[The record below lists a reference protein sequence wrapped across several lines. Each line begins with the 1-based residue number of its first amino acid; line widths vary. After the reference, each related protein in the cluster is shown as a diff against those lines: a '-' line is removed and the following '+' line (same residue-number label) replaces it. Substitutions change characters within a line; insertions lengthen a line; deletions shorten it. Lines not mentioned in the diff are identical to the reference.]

1 MGSGRPGRSLQLIA
15 LVAFLGLGL
24 PDGVLGVA
32 WPSLRRSFALPMS
45 QLGVLLSAGA
55 VGYLGSSV
63 WSGVLVARLGLGRLL
78 AASSAATAASAL
90 GYALAPHWGVVI
102 ASAVVAGLGAGAI
115 DAGINAFAAARL
127 SPRWTTWLHASY
139 GVGAA
144 LGPLLTGALLALTGS
159 WRLAYAAIGVV
170 LALMTVAFAATATR
184 WTVDSRPAR
193 SAQASSA
200 FIDALRQPAVWSSVL
215 LFFVYA
221 GLEVGAGQW
230 AYTWLIEGRH
240 VAAGTGA
247 AWLAVYWG
255 SLTAGRVALGALT
268 TRVPA
273 EALLRA
279 SLAAVPVGVLV
290 LWAGVG
296 PSAGAVGLLLLG
308 LALAPI
314 FPLLIA
320 TTPARVGAPHAT
332 HAIGF
337 QVAAFYVGTAVLP
350 GAAGLLARRLGLDV
364 LGPFLAAT
372 AVALGLLYGLGA
384 SRQAAGRPSDRE
396 PGTAPAVSNRTG
408 HHERFRQPGRH
419 R

>member
-1 MGSGRPGRSLQLIA
+1 
-15 LVAFLGLGL
+15 
-24 PDGVLGVA
+24 
-32 WPSLRRSFALPMS
+32 MS

-63 WSGVLVARLGLGRLL
+63 ASGVLVAHLGLGRLL

-115 DAGINAFAAARL
+115 DAGVNTFAAARL

-144 LGPLLTGALLALTGS
+144 LGPLLTGAVLAVTSS
-159 WRLAYAAIGVV
+159 WRLAYAAIGLV
-170 LALMTVAFAATATR
+170 LVLMTVAFAGTATR
-184 WTVDSRPAR
+184 WTVDTGPARPA
-193 SAQASSA
+193 QAGPT
-200 FIDALRQPAVWSSVL
+200 FLDALRQPAVWSNVL

-230 AYTWLIEGRH
+230 AYSWLVEGRH
-240 VAAGTGA
+240 VAAGAGA

-268 TRVPA
+268 SRVPA
-273 EALLRA
+273 ETLLRA

-296 PSAGAVGLLLLG
+296 PAGGAVGLLLLG

-320 TTPARVGAPHAT
+320 TTPARVGALHAT

-350 GAAGLLARRLGLDV
+350 GAAGLLARRLGLNA
-364 LGPFLAAT
+364 LGPFLLGT
-372 AVALGLLYGLGA
+372 GVALGLLYGLGA
-384 SRQAAGRPSDRE
+384 GGQAAGQSHVGRPSGRE
-396 PGTAPAVSNRTG
+396 PGSGPAVSNWAG
-408 HHERFRQPGRH
+408 HQQRFRQPGRH